1 MLIEMYLC
9 QIKFILCQLKRFYVK
24 CILLRE
30 KTIYLSIQPLLA
42 LWSVWAT
49 PSWRTRRSRWARI
62 SFDGYNLCIV
72 ETTLQASQRGSS
84 RISEIKIKIY
94 FRNLW
99 VNSIFSSKSA
109 AYQHFPL
116 SSFCQNQIQIRFTYL
131 RDKCSLMELSNGRA
145 M

>member
-1 MLIEMYLC
+1 MYFVSN
-9 QIKFILCQLKRFYVK
+9 QMYFMSNENFISNVFYVKLNVFYVK
-24 CILLRE
+24 CILLRK

-84 RISEIKIKIY
+84 RISEIKVKIY
-94 FRNLW
+94 FRNLG
-99 VNSIFSSKSA
+99 VKSIIFSSKSA
-109 AYQHFPL
+109 TYQY
-116 SSFCQNQIQIRFTYL
+116 SSCRSIGQ
-131 RDKCSLMELSNGRA
+131 K
-145 M
+145 